1 MNLKN
6 LFEKGMNF
14 QEFIQKNEENR
25 ELFQLNY
32 EKAVLLPEEISKL
45 QEIDVSIN
53 ILVFGENYCNDTA
66 GNLPILVRISETN
79 DKLILRILARDEYLD
94 IVDKFY
100 LTAGVHRIPICL
112 FLDSEFNEVS
122 RWVERSNEAYRQTIK
137 FRQQSSDNNI
147 FISKLRNLYRSG
159 ELTHDTINELLNVLQ
174 RTVLIIQYKYT

>member
-1 MNLKN
+1 MFLKD

-14 QEFIQKNEENR
+14 QEFIQRKEENR
-25 ELFQLNY
+25 ELFQFNY
-32 EKAVLLPEEISKL
+32 EKTVLLSEEISKL

-53 ILVFGENYCNDTA
+53 ILVFGENTCNDTA

-79 DKLILRILARDEYLD
+79 EKLILRILPRDEYLG

-122 RWVERSNEAYRQTIK
+122 RWVERSNEAYRQAIK
-137 FRQQSSDNNI
+137 FRQQSSNNEI
-147 FISKLRNLYRSG
+147 FKSKLRNLYRSG

-174 RTVLIIQYKYT
+174 RTALIIQYKYT